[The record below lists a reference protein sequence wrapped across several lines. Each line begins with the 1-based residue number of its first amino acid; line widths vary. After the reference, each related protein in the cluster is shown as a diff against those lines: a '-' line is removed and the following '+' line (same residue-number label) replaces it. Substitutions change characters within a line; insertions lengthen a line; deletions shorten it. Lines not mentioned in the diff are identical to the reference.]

1 MNMVGKN
8 DKKGTPAVIY
18 VTISIVKYKKG
29 DIVEQK
35 EKTDNEGII
44 EVRTHSKK
52 ENTSMDGKVT
62 KKETWKTTEYR
73 IPLFKLGLTA
83 DASKSDILKVLND
96 PQHISNKT
104 VSEILKKLRDDY
116 DGIKPSNFTQ
126 KYIFKTERF
135 KKRKDFTPKKKV
147 MMG

>member
-1 MNMVGKN
+1 MPGKD
-8 DKKGTPAVIY
+8 DKNKVIY
-18 VTISIVKYKKG
+18 VTITIQTYKKG
-29 DIVEQK
+29 DIIEQK

-52 ENTSMDGKVT
+52 ESTSMDGKVT

-83 DASKSDILKVLND
+83 EASKSDILKVLND
-96 PQHISNKT
+96 PDHITNKT

-116 DGIKPSNFTQ
+116 DGIKPMNFSQ
-126 KYIFKTERF
+126 KYVFKTERF

>member
-1 MNMVGKN
+1 MPGKN
-8 DKKGTPAVIY
+8 DKKGSPSVIY
-18 VTISIVKYKKG
+18 VTITIVQYKKG

-52 ENTSMDGKVT
+52 ESTSMDGKVT

-83 DASKSDILKVLND
+83 EASKSDILNVLND
-96 PQHISNKT
+96 PTHITNKA

-135 KKRKDFTPKKKV
+135 KKRKDFSPKKKV

>member
-1 MNMVGKN
+1 MPGK
-8 DKKGTPAVIY
+8 DDSKGTRSVIY
-18 VTISIVKYKKG
+18 VTISIVQYKKG
-29 DIVEQK
+29 DIIEQR
-35 EKTDNEGII
+35 EKTDNEGIV

-52 ENTSMDGKVT
+52 ESTSMDGKVT

-83 DASKSDILKVLND
+83 EASKSDILKVLND
-96 PQHISNKT
+96 PAHITNKA

-116 DGIKPSNFTQ
+116 DGIKPSNFSQ
-126 KYIFKTERF
+126 KYFFKTERF
-135 KKRKDFTPKKKV
+135 KKRRDFTPKKKV

>member
-1 MNMVGKN
+1 MN
-8 DKKGTPAVIY
+8 DKVIY
-18 VTISIVKYKKG
+18 VTITIQTYKKG
-29 DIVEQK
+29 DIIEQK
-35 EKTDNEGII
+35 EKTDNEGIV

-52 ENTSMDGKVT
+52 ESTSMDGKVT

-83 DASKSDILKVLND
+83 EASKSDILKVLND
-96 PQHISNKT
+96 PAHITNKT

-116 DGIKPSNFTQ
+116 DGIKPMNFSQ
-126 KYIFKTERF
+126 KYVFKTERF
-135 KKRKDFTPKKKV
+135 KKRKDFAPKKKV

>member
-1 MNMVGKN
+1 MVGKN
-8 DKKGTPAVIY
+8 DKKGTPTVIY
-18 VTISIVKYKKG
+18 VTISIVQYKKS

-52 ENTSMDGKVT
+52 ESTSMDGKVT

-83 DASKSDILKVLND
+83 DASKSDILRVLND
-96 PQHISNKT
+96 PDHVTNKA
-104 VSEILKKLRDDY
+104 VADILKKLRDDY
-116 DGIKPSNFTQ
+116 DGIKPSNFSQ
-126 KYIFKTERF
+126 KYLFKTERF
-135 KKRKDFTPKKKV
+135 KKRKDFGPKKKV

>member
-1 MNMVGKN
+1 MVGKN
-8 DKKGTPAVIY
+8 DKKGSQVIY
-18 VTISIVKYKKG
+18 VTITIQTYKKG

-52 ENTSMDGKVT
+52 ESTSMDGKVT

-83 DASKSDILKVLND
+83 EASKSDILNVLND
-96 PQHISNKT
+96 PQHVANKT

-116 DGIKPSNFTQ
+116 NGIKPMNFTQ
-126 KYIFKTERF
+126 KYNFKTERF

>member
-1 MNMVGKN
+1 MTMVGKS
-8 DKKGTPAVIY
+8 DKKGTPSVIY
-18 VTISIVKYKKG
+18 VQIVIVKYKKN

-44 EVRTHSKK
+44 EVRIHSKK
-52 ENTSMDGKVT
+52 ESTSMDGKVT

-83 DASKSDILKVLND
+83 EASKSDILNVLND
-96 PQHISNKT
+96 PTHVTNKT

-116 DGIKPSNFTQ
+116 DGVKPNFNQ
-126 KYIFKTERF
+126 KYVFKTARF

>member
-1 MNMVGKN
+1 MVGKN
-8 DKKGTPAVIY
+8 DKKGTPSVVY
-18 VTISIVKYKKG
+18 VTINIQKYKKN

-52 ENTSMDGKVT
+52 ESTSMDGKVT

-73 IPLFKLGLTA
+73 IPLFKLGLTS
-83 DASKSDILKVLND
+83 DASKSDILGVLNE
-96 PQHISNKT
+96 PQHVVNKT
-104 VSEILKKLRDDY
+104 VAEILKKLRDDY
-116 DGIKPSNFTQ
+116 GGVKPQFAQ
-126 KYIFKTERF
+126 KFLFKTAKF
-135 KKRKDFTPKKKV
+135 KKKKDYSPKKKV